1 MPPLISIV
9 VPVYNCE
16 HLLPRCIDSLCA
28 QHYSKFELIL
38 INDGSSDRS
47 GDICDAYAA
56 RDSRLRVIHQRNAGV
71 SAARNRGLEC
81 SRGDFICFVD
91 GDDYVD
97 AGYLDAFFSG
107 LDDATDLVFQ
117 GIIEEYSGQVIR
129 REPESR
135 RYDRSAVPDGISD
148 INRWTTFDCFGY
160 VCNKLYRRSIIE
172 QRKLRFR
179 TDCSLSEDR
188 LFALHYLRYARN
200 MSVVHACHY
209 HYHPH
214 PGGLFMRKRSF
225 EESKQVAEWN
235 WEAAMALMEDR
246 PSVRLLTDTRRMYI
260 KTFRGIISDL
270 LQSDRELSFVTSVIG
285 DFLQEY
291 RRWLPLAAPANR
303 MQRIE
308 DWALK
313 FPLRIS
319 CPLVRILHRLRQLKH
334 AIASHP
340 RRI

>member
-1 MPPLISIV
+1 MTPLISII

-16 HLLPRCIDSLCA
+16 PLLPRCIDSLCA
-28 QHYSKFELIL
+28 QHYSNFELIL

-81 SRGDFICFVD
+81 SRGDFLCFVD

-97 AGYLDAFFSG
+97 ADYLDAFVSG

-117 GIIEEYSGQVIR
+117 GMIEEHGGQAIR
-129 REPESR
+129 KIPEAH
-135 RYDRSAVPDGISD
+135 RYDRKAVPDGISD
-148 INRWTTFDCFGY
+148 INKWAMFGY
-160 VCNKLYRRSIIE
+160 VWNKLYRRSLIE

-200 MSVVHACHY
+200 MNVVHACCY
-209 HYHPH
+209 HYRPH
-214 PGGLFMRKRSF
+214 PGGLSMRKRSF

-246 PSVRLLTDTRRMYI
+246 PSARFLTDTRRMYI
-260 KTFRGIISDL
+260 RTFRGIISEL
-270 LQSDRELSFVTSVIG
+270 LQSDRELSFVTAAIG
-285 DFLQEY
+285 AFLQEY
-291 RRWLPLAAPANR
+291 RLWLPLAPPSTR
-303 MQRIE
+303 MQRLE
-308 DWALK
+308 DLALK
-313 FPLRIS
+313 LPLRLS
-319 CPLVRILHRLRQLKH
+319 CPLVRILHRLRPLKH
-334 AIASHP
+334 AFSSHT